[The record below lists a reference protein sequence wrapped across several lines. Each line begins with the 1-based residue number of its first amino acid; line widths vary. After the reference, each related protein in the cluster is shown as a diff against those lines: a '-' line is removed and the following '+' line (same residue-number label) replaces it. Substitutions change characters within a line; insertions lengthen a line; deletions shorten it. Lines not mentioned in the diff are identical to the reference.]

1 LRNPAQIKPK
11 GHPSKKEKRRK
22 PLVELRE
29 EANKKRRKNIAKLK
43 KKKEVV
49 PKTRER
55 ARPKKCSYCGDE
67 GHIVKECEYMAV
79 AKQMNAMKDAGVEL
93 KL

>member
-1 LRNPAQIKPK
+1 LRNPARIKPK
-11 GHPSKKEKRRK
+11 GHLSKKEKRRK

-29 EANKKRRKNIAKLK
+29 EANKRRRKNIVEPK
-43 KKKEVV
+43 KKKEVL
-49 PKTRER
+49 PKTKRA
-55 ARPKKCSYCGDE
+55 ARPKKCPYCETE

-79 AKQMNAMKDAGVEL
+79 EKQMHAMKDAGVKL